1 MIRLS
6 NSSIALTAIFA
17 ICIVLPTASTTPV
30 VAEDKPTTAATAKP
44 ITLFDGKTLAG
55 WKVTDFG
62 GQGEVTVEGGKI
74 VLEMGNNM
82 TGITLAE
89 TVKIPTIDY
98 EVSLEAMRV
107 DGDDFFCGLTF
118 PVNDKSLSFIVGG
131 WGGATVGLSS
141 IDGADASSNDTTTYQ
156 DFDRN
161 KWYKLRIAVG
171 QKRIQCWIDDKKVVD
186 VEHAGREL
194 SIRSEVA
201 LSKPL
206 GVSTWLTKAALRNI
220 TIKPLTA
227 AAK

>member
-1 MIRLS
+1 MSVR
-6 NSSIALTAIFA
+6 AEEK
-17 ICIVLPTASTTPV
+17 PTAAP
-30 VAEDKPTTAATAKP
+30 ADKPTS
-44 ITLFDGKTLAG
+44 LFDGKTLAG

-62 GQGEVTVEGGKI
+62 GQGDVTVDDGAI
-74 VLEMGNNM
+74 VLEIGSNM
-82 TGITLAE
+82 TGVTLAD

-98 EVSLEAMRV
+98 EIALEAKRI

-118 PVNDKSLSFIVGG
+118 PVNDQSLSFIVGG

-141 IDGADASSNDTTTYQ
+141 LDGADASANETSTYQ

-161 KWYKLRIAVG
+161 KWYKIRVAVT
-171 QKRIQCWIDDKKVVD
+171 QKRVQAWIDAKKVVD
-186 VEHAGREL
+186 VEITGKKL

-220 TIKPLTA
+220 TIKPLE